1 MLLTQK
7 NSHQKKK
14 TKHKKQKK
22 SEKIKLADA
31 WKRNGEMKQWATT
44 EKENERIR
52 ERKWKKREREAW
64 HSRSPRIIR
73 FCPRSRVGGF
83 GGWLMGQIW
92 RDISGSKFS
101 NF

>member
-1 MLLTQK
+1 MDHVIDTEELPP
-7 NSHQKKK
+7 KKK

-52 ERKWKKREREAW
+52 ERKWKTRERGMAFKIATD
-64 HSRSPRIIR
+64 HSILSTE
-73 FCPRSRVGGF
+73 
-83 GGWLMGQIW
+83 
-92 RDISGSKFS
+92 
-101 NF
+101 